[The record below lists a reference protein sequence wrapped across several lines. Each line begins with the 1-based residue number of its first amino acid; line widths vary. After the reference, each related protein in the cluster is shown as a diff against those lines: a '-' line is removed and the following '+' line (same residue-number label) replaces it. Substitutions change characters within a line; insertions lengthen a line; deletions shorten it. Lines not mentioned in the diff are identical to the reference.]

1 MPGALLPNLIV
12 FARALR
18 QAGLPA
24 NPEIVI
30 DFTNALEWIALDRRA
45 DVYHAARCFFVHR
58 REDLERFDQAFDAFW
73 RVRAGRP
80 VRDLRLPLGDHTQP
94 ARADGLAPDRQGGR
108 RSMGG
113 GADSPADGE
122 TQARAA
128 VGYSAKETLRRKD
141 FAELTESELAE
152 VRRLIRRF
160 AQPVWTRRSHRLAPG
175 RGPQFDPRGT
185 LRKSFRHGGEWLE
198 WSTRRRAVKSRRL
211 VFLVDV
217 SGSMAA
223 YARPLL
229 EFGYG
234 LTRGHAAPVEVFVF
248 GTRLTRI
255 TRPLRNLP
263 VDQALE
269 RVAQLAE
276 DWSGGTRIG
285 EALRGFN
292 LTWARRSLSGG
303 AIVMVVSDG
312 WDRGDPGLLAS
323 EMARTKRQAHRVI
336 WLSPL
341 AGVPGYHPETRGLL
355 AALPYV
361 DMFLP
366 AHNLASLEALSEW
379 LDHGQLSMPPAGG
392 GFIGLRA
399 GRRMAAHA

>member
-30 DFTNALEWIALDRRA
+30 DFTNALEWIAFDRRA

-94 ARADGLAPDRQGGR
+94 ARPEGLAPDRPGGR

-113 GADSPADGE
+113 GAGSPAGDE

-141 FAELTESELAE
+141 FSELTESELAE
-152 VRRLIRRF
+152 VRRLIRRL

-175 RGPQFDPRGT
+175 RGPQFDPRET

-198 WSTRRRAVKSRRL
+198 WSTLRRAAKSRRL

-234 LTRGHAAPVEVFVF
+234 LTRGHTAPVEVFVF

-263 VDQALE
+263 VDQALD
-269 RVAQLAE
+269 RVARLAE

-303 AIVMVVSDG
+303 AIVILVSDG

-323 EMARTKRQAHRVI
+323 EMARIKRQAHRVI

-341 AGVPGYHPETRGLL
+341 AGVPGYQPETRGLL

-361 DMFLP
+361 DEFLP

-379 LDHGQLSMPPAGG
+379 LDHGQPSMPPAGG
-392 GFIGLRA
+392 GFLGLPA